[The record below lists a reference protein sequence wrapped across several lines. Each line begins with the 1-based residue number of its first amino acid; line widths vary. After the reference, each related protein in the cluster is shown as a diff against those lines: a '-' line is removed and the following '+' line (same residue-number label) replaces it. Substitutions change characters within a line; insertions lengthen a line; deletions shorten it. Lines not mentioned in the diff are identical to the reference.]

1 MLNLYTQAGFQR
13 WVTTLGSAAGASTLP
28 EQGWMPPDVGEERRA
43 LLSAELGL
51 RELAVTSPFV
61 AA

>member
-13 WVTTLGSAAGASTLP
+13 WVSALGSAAGARTLP
-28 EQGWMPPDVGEERRA
+28 TQGWMPPNVGKERRA

-51 RELAVTSPFV
+51 RELAVSSPFV
-61 AA
+61 SA